1 MLTVKD
7 SFFWNGHL
15 YVAGQEVKS
24 SDAVVAG
31 RRHLFDG
38 NDIEQA
44 SAAPGATRSVK
55 RPASKPTKPTAAR
68 K

>member
-1 MLTVKD
+1 MLTVKN
-7 SFFWNGHL
+7 SFFWNGRL
-15 YVAGQEVKS
+15 YAKGREVEQ
-24 SDAVVAG
+24 SDPVVAG

-38 NDIEQA
+38 NDVEQA
-44 SAAPGATRSVK
+44 TATPGATRSTR